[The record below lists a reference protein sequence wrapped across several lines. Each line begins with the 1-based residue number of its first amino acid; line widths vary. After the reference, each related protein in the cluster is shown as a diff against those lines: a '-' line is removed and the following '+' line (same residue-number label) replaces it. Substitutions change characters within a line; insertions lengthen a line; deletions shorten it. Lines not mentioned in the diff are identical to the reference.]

1 VELIDMA
8 LLRLADHAVFDPT
21 DADGV
26 ILDTSQGVYFG
37 LNPTATLI
45 LQAALRFDT
54 ADEVV
59 ASVKGQIDAT
69 DAMLRAGIDDLTAQ
83 LDEHRLVAAQ
93 EARSS

>member
-1 VELIDMA
+1 MA
-8 LLRLADHAVFDPT
+8 LFRLADHAVFDVA
-21 DADGV
+21 DGDGV

-37 LNPTATLI
+37 LNSTATLI

-59 ASVKGQIDAT
+59 DYVKGQIDAT
-69 DAMLRAGIDDLTAQ
+69 DSMLRAGIDDLTVQ
-83 LDEHRLVAAQ
+83 LDGHRLVAAR